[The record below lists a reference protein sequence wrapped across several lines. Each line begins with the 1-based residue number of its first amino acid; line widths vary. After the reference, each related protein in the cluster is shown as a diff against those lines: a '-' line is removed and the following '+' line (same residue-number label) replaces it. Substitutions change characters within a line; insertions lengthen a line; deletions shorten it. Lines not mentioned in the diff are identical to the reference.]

1 MSEME
6 KGYGGARPT
15 RPSFGRGR
23 GLLGHRCR
31 RMDLKNGTAKC
42 ASGRRPTG
50 AAKQA
55 MKAISDERLSAKAL
69 KLSPGRR
76 RTPLLAGAEILSWE
90 KGQGGAG
97 REVVDPIQ
105 RGAQPP
111 TRSRAPAKVGDAQS
125 LSETSGAASPS

>member
-76 RTPLLAGAEILSWE
+76 RT
-90 KGQGGAG
+90 
-97 REVVDPIQ
+97 R
-105 RGAQPP
+105 
-111 TRSRAPAKVGDAQS
+111 TRSWQALKFSPGRRVKEAPDAKS
-125 LSETSGAASPS
+125 